1 TVDHIS
7 KKGGD
12 TGRFILGTGSGWFQR
27 DYDEYGYDFGTAG
40 SRLNALASD
49 LDRIIERWGKLN
61 PAPTRKIPV
70 MIGGKGE
77 QKTLRIVARHANIWH
92 SFVTPDEVTH
102 KLGVIERWAET
113 EERDLSGLVVS
124 NELKDRDETVAD
136 ALYDAGTRL
145 FT

>member
-1 TVDHIS
+1 
-7 KKGGD
+7 
-12 TGRFILGTGSGWFQR
+12 
-27 DYDEYGYDFGTAG
+27 
-40 SRLNALASD
+40 
-49 LDRIIERWGKLN
+49 DRIVERWGKLN

-77 QKTLRIVARHANIWH
+77 QKTLRIVARHADIWH

-124 NELKDRDETVAD
+124 NELKD
-136 ALYDAGTRL
+136 
-145 FT
+145 